1 MRKGFLAVSALALS
15 LGPAL
20 AAKIAVYPYDGANVL
35 AGQRFDLRIEA
46 SELQGS
52 VGAYTVTLDGNPVQ
66 GLVQSSAGA
75 GQAEWTLRQTFIRSG
90 EHTLAVSVTDGSG
103 ETKRLVKWVARQ
115 NARLPRAPKNVI
127 VFVGDGMGWN
137 VLNGARI
144 IAKGYTENGV
154 PRGLL
159 EMQTDPSGSATVTT
173 SSLDSYIVD
182 SANSASSIATGQKI
196 EVNALSVYP
205 DNTKDTLD
213 NPRVETLPEM
223 MKRVRGASLGVVT
236 NTFGTDATPAAWN
249 THTRRRGDYAAI
261 ADQYFKSPTPLDL
274 MLFGGSEDFIPQSAQ
289 GSRRKDGTDWI
300 AESQKLGYAFVSNRA
315 ELLKQN
321 APAKLFGLFNT
332 DNFPSYLDRA
342 VWKRPEM
349 LGSFTDMP
357 YLWEMTQKAVES
369 LSKNDKGFFLMV
381 ESGMVDKY
389 LHPLDW
395 TRAMFDVLEMD
406 RAVAWAKGWAKTN
419 GDTLIVVTA
428 DHAHPLSVF
437 AAYDNSKGP
446 GNRDAVGVY
455 ERAGFPT
462 YGDRLDANGIPLPT
476 TARTLA
482 VGFGAT
488 PDYCE
493 TFGSREVFQPPTV
506 SDGQGGYKPN
516 PQVCS
521 EPGAYVRVGN
531 LPKDTNQ
538 GVHSADP
545 VPLYAFGP
553 GGENFRDTLDQT
565 EIFFLIARAL
575 GLNPYLEKP

>member
-1 MRKGFLAVSALALS
+1 MKKGLGIIMPMLFILGSAWSANI
-15 LGPAL
+15 
-20 AAKIAVYPYDGANVL
+20 KVYPYDEANVL

-46 SELQGS
+46 SGLQGNLEAS
-52 VGAYTVTLDGNPVQ
+52 AVLLDGQPLQ
-66 GLVQSSAGA
+66 GLTQTSQGA
-75 GQAEWTLRQTFIRSG
+75 GQSEWTLRGTFIRAGS
-90 EHTLAVSVTDGSG
+90 HTLTVSVTDGIG
-103 ETKRLVKWVARQ
+103 QTKRTVNWVARQ

-127 VFVGDGMGWN
+127 VFIGDGMGWN

-144 IAKGYTENGV
+144 IAKGYSENGV
-154 PRGLL
+154 PKGLL

-196 EVNALSVYP
+196 EVNALGVYP

-213 NPRVETLPEM
+213 NPRIETIAEM
-223 MKRVRGASLGVVT
+223 MKRVRGASIGVVT
-236 NTFGTDATPAAWN
+236 NTFGTDATPAAWSA
-249 THTRRRGDYAAI
+249 HTRRRGDYAAI
-261 ADQYFKSPTPLDL
+261 ADQYFKSPTPLDV

-289 GSRRKDGTDWI
+289 GSRRKDNTDWI
-300 AESQKLGYAFVSNRA
+300 AQSQQLGYSFVSSRT

-321 APAKLFGLFNT
+321 NPAKLFGLFNT

-342 VWKRPEM
+342 VWRRPEV
-349 LGSFTDMP
+349 LGNFSDMP

-381 ESGMVDKY
+381 ESGMIDKY

-395 TRAMFDVLEMD
+395 VRGMFDVLEMD
-406 RAVAWAKGWAKTN
+406 RAVSWAKEWAKTR
-419 GDTLIVVTA
+419 GDTLIIVTA

-437 AAYDNSKGP
+437 AGYDNSKGP
-446 GNRDAVGVY
+446 GNREAVGVY
-455 ERAGFPT
+455 EKAGFPT
-462 YGDRLDANGIPLPT
+462 YGDQLDPNGIPLPS

-506 SDGQGGYKPN
+506 SDGQGGYKAN
-516 PQVCS
+516 PQICS
-521 EPGAYVRVGN
+521 EPGAYLRVGN
-531 LPKDTNQ
+531 LPKDTSQ

-553 GGENFRDTLDQT
+553 GGENFRNTLDQT
-565 EIFFLIARAL
+565 DIFFLMAQAL
-575 GLNPYLEKP
+575 GLNPYLEAR

>member
-249 THTRRRGDYAAI
+249 AHTRRRGDYAAI